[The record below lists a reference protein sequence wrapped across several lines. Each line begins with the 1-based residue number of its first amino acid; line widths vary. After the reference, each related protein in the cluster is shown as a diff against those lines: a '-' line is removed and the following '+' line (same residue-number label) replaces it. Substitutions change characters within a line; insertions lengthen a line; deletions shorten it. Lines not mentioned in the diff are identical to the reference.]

1 MWIRSSTV
9 TYVHLRAAAHN
20 MPMWMLGALNSYRC
34 DAKKAEGSPPSSAP
48 GWLLPK
54 LLLCQGTLVL
64 QQVSSLGLQHV
75 DRIFSLFVC
84 RIRECLADT
93 TLELIFCCTT
103 FYMQLMHARIG
114 VSEMRGS
121 YGHFTVTSGHYS
133 HPQIG
138 EYGHAIR
145 LNTVTLVT
153 SGWCDS
159 DHKGHPFKVNV
170 LTLCGYI
177 GQPKNTTTVTMPQQR
192 GDRKTSITLLALW
205 SGFLG
210 NRVSA
215 RVSW

>member
-1 MWIRSSTV
+1 
-9 TYVHLRAAAHN
+9 
-20 MPMWMLGALNSYRC
+20 MLTASWVC
-34 DAKKAEGSPPSSAP
+34 
-48 GWLLPK
+48 
-54 LLLCQGTLVL
+54 
-64 QQVSSLGLQHV
+64 
-75 DRIFSLFVC
+75 LFVC
-84 RIRECLADT
+84 RIRECSTDAT
-93 TLELIFCCTT
+93 IELIFCCTT

-114 VSEMRGS
+114 VSEMRVS

-177 GQPKNTTTVTMPQQR
+177 GQPKNMTTVTMPQQR
-192 GDRKTSITLLALW
+192 GEREISIPVLALW
-205 SGFLG
+205 SGFWAKGCQRECHDNLFQWCYQWQSHWHPCKLG
-210 NRVSA
+210 SGQKVFTGSILDVTGRHWAPTWILGPTRGS
-215 RVSW
+215 RGS